1 MRAIDILLIED
12 NPGDVE
18 LTKEALLDS
27 GRINNLLNIIMDGEE
42 ALDYLFK
49 RGLHTSATTPD
60 IILLDL
66 NLPKVDGRE
75 ILREIKQESDLSRI
89 PVIILSSSE
98 AASDI
103 QETYDL
109 HANCFVTKPVNLD
122 EFLRVVQMI
131 EHFWIE
137 IVTLPEKN

>member
-75 ILREIKQESDLSRI
+75 ILRAIKQESDLSRI

>member
-27 GRINNLLNIIMDGEE
+27 GRINNLLNVIMDGEE

-75 ILREIKQESDLSRI
+75 ILREIKQDANLNSI